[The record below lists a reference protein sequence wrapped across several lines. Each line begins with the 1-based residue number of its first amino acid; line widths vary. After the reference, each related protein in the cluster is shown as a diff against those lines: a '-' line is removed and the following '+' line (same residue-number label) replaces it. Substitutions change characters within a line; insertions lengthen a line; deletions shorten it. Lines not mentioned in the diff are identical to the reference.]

1 MSPLRRPISSLLSR
15 PSSPVRCPVSSV
27 LSHLLPLLWSCSFSV
42 CPVCPTYPVQSF
54 LSLSCLSHLS
64 CSVLFVPP
72 ILFCLTYSV
81 PPLKSW
87 PFLVCPVCPT
97 CPVLPVLVC
106 PVCPTYLVL
115 SFLSLSRLSHLSCSV
130 LHVLL
135 HLLSPV
141 LVCLSR
147 LSALPFL
154 VVPRR
159 KQQKN
164 SGVCRADSSG
174 NAVFIHDESTV
185 IFIHGECTV
194 YLYSR

>member
-64 CSVLFVPP
+64 CSVLFVPH

-87 PFLVCPVCPT
+87 PF
-97 CPVLPVLVC
+97 LVC